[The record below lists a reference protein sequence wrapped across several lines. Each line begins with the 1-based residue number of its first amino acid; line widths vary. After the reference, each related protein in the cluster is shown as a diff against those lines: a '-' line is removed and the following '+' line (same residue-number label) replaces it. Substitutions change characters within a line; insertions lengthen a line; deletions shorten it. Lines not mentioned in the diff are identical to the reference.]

1 MKPAILRNPRV
12 AAFFV
17 MIFSALIFAAPAF
30 AQEEGPETT
39 TTGWIFRWLN
49 FAIVFIAIIWA
60 FSKAGPYFRARSESI
75 QAAVAEGTRAREEAE
90 AKKRDAEARL
100 ANLPAEIEALKA
112 QARRDA
118 ETDRERIKA
127 MTREEA
133 AKVEHAADVE
143 IAAAE
148 RTAVLALNP
157 TPQASPS
164 SAPKCCSASKSPPP
178 RIRLSLAASSSIS
191 PATGAPIERN
201 RQSLRRRSR
210 RRSRRTQ

>member
-1 MKPAILRNPRV
+1 LKPAILRNPRV
-12 AAFFV
+12 AAFFM

-39 TTGWIFRWLN
+39 TTGWIFRWIN
-49 FAIVFIAIIWA
+49 FAIVFIAIVWA
-60 FSKAGPYFRARSESI
+60 FSKAGPYFRARSEAI

-118 ETDRERIKA
+118 EADRERIKA

-148 RTAVLALNP
+148 RTAVLALKSYAAGLAVERAEVLLREQI
-157 TPQASPS
+157 TTASDSIIVS
-164 SAPKCCSASKSPPP
+164 SFVIDLTSNGSA
-178 RIRLSLAASSSIS
+178 
-191 PATGAPIERN
+191 N
-201 RQSLRRRSR
+201 
-210 RRSRRTQ
+210 

>member
-1 MKPAILRNPRV
+1 LKPAILRNPRI
-12 AAFFV
+12 AALFV

-39 TTGWIFRWLN
+39 TTGWIFRWIN
-49 FAIVFIAIIWA
+49 FAIVFIAIVWA
-60 FSKAGPYFRARSESI
+60 FSKAGPYFRARSEAI

-118 ETDRERIKA
+118 EADRERIKA

-148 RTAVLALNP
+148 RTAVLALKSYAAGLAVERAEVLLREQI
-157 TPQASPS
+157 TPASDSIIVS
-164 SAPKCCSASKSPPP
+164 SFVIDLTSNGSA
-178 RIRLSLAASSSIS
+178 
-191 PATGAPIERN
+191 N
-201 RQSLRRRSR
+201 
-210 RRSRRTQ
+210 

>member
-39 TTGWIFRWLN
+39 TTGWIFRWIN
-49 FAIVFIAIIWA
+49 FAIVLIAIVWA
-60 FSKAGPYFRARSESI
+60 FSKAGPYFRARSEAI

-118 ETDRERIKA
+118 EADRERIKA

-148 RTAVLALNP
+148 RTAVLALKSYAAGLAVERAEVLLREQI
-157 TPQASPS
+157 TTASDS
-164 SAPKCCSASKSPPP
+164 IIVSGFVIDLTSNGSA
-178 RIRLSLAASSSIS
+178 
-191 PATGAPIERN
+191 N
-201 RQSLRRRSR
+201 
-210 RRSRRTQ
+210 

>member
-1 MKPAILRNPRV
+1 MKPAILRNPRI
-12 AAFFV
+12 AALFV

-39 TTGWIFRWLN
+39 TTGWIFRWIN
-49 FAIVFIAIIWA
+49 FAIVFIAIVWA
-60 FSKAGPYFRARSESI
+60 FSKAGPYFRARSETI

-118 ETDRERIKA
+118 EADRERIKA

-148 RTAVLALNP
+148 RTAVLALKSYAAGLAVERAEVLLREQI
-157 TPQASPS
+157 TTASDS
-164 SAPKCCSASKSPPP
+164 IIVSGFVIDLTSNGSA
-178 RIRLSLAASSSIS
+178 
-191 PATGAPIERN
+191 N
-201 RQSLRRRSR
+201 
-210 RRSRRTQ
+210 

>member
-1 MKPAILRNPRV
+1 LKPAILRNPRI
-12 AAFFV
+12 AALFV
-17 MIFSALIFAAPAF
+17 MIFSALIFAAPTF

-39 TTGWIFRWLN
+39 TTGWIFRWIN
-49 FAIVFIAIIWA
+49 FAIVFIAIVWA
-60 FSKAGPYFRARSESI
+60 FSKAGPYFRARSEAI

-118 ETDRERIKA
+118 EADRERIKA

-148 RTAVLALNP
+148 RTAVLALKSYAAGLAVERAEVLLREQI
-157 TPQASPS
+157 TTASDSIIVS
-164 SAPKCCSASKSPPP
+164 SFVIDLTSNGSA
-178 RIRLSLAASSSIS
+178 
-191 PATGAPIERN
+191 N
-201 RQSLRRRSR
+201 
-210 RRSRRTQ
+210 

>member
-1 MKPAILRNPRV
+1 MKPAILRNSRIS
-12 AAFFV
+12 ALLV

-49 FAIVFIAIIWA
+49 FAIVFIAIVWA

-118 ETDRERIKA
+118 EADRERIKA

-148 RTAVLALNP
+148 RTAVLALKSYAAGLAVERAEVLLREQI
-157 TPQASPS
+157 TTASDS
-164 SAPKCCSASKSPPP
+164 IIVSGFVIDLTSNGSA
-178 RIRLSLAASSSIS
+178 
-191 PATGAPIERN
+191 N
-201 RQSLRRRSR
+201 
-210 RRSRRTQ
+210 

>member
-118 ETDRERIKA
+118 EADRERIKA

-148 RTAVLALNP
+148 RTAVLALKSYAAGLAVERAEVLLREQI
-157 TPQASPS
+157 TTASDS
-164 SAPKCCSASKSPPP
+164 IIVSGFVIDLTSNGSA
-178 RIRLSLAASSSIS
+178 
-191 PATGAPIERN
+191 N
-201 RQSLRRRSR
+201 
-210 RRSRRTQ
+210 

>member
-17 MIFSALIFAAPAF
+17 MIFSALIFAVPAF

-118 ETDRERIKA
+118 EADRERIKA

-148 RTAVLALNP
+148 RTAVLAL
-157 TPQASPS
+157 
-164 SAPKCCSASKSPPP
+164 KSYAAGLAVE
-178 RIRLSLAASSSIS
+178 RAEVLLRQQITHRL
-191 PATGAPIERN
+191 GFR
-201 RQSLRRRSR
+201 
-210 RRSRRTQ
+210 

>member
-1 MKPAILRNPRV
+1 LKPAILRNPRI
-12 AAFFV
+12 AALFV

-39 TTGWIFRWLN
+39 TTGWIFRWIN
-49 FAIVFIAIIWA
+49 FAIVFVAIVWA
-60 FSKAGPYFRARSESI
+60 FSKAGPYFRARSEAI

-90 AKKRDAEARL
+90 AKKRDAEASL

-118 ETDRERIKA
+118 EADRERIKA

-148 RTAVLALNP
+148 RTAVLALKSYAAGLAVERAEVLLREQI
-157 TPQASPS
+157 TTASDSIIVS
-164 SAPKCCSASKSPPP
+164 SFVIDLTSNGSA
-178 RIRLSLAASSSIS
+178 
-191 PATGAPIERN
+191 N
-201 RQSLRRRSR
+201 
-210 RRSRRTQ
+210 

>member
-1 MKPAILRNPRV
+1 MKPAILRNPRIP
-12 AAFFV
+12 AFLV

-49 FAIVFIAIIWA
+49 FAIVFIAIVWA
-60 FSKAGPYFRARSESI
+60 FSKAGPYFRAHSEAI
-75 QAAVAEGTRAREEAE
+75 QAAVAEGARAREEAE

-100 ANLPAEIEALKA
+100 ANLPAEIEALKV

-118 ETDRERIKA
+118 EADRERIKA

-148 RTAVLALNP
+148 RTAVLALKSYAAGLAVERAEVLLREQI
-157 TPQASPS
+157 TTASDS
-164 SAPKCCSASKSPPP
+164 IIVSGFVVDLTSNGSP
-178 RIRLSLAASSSIS
+178 
-191 PATGAPIERN
+191 N
-201 RQSLRRRSR
+201 
-210 RRSRRTQ
+210 

>member
-1 MKPAILRNPRV
+1 MKPAILRNPRI
-12 AAFFV
+12 AALFV

-49 FAIVFIAIIWA
+49 FAIVFIAIVWA

-118 ETDRERIKA
+118 EADRERIKA

-148 RTAVLALNP
+148 RTAVLALKSYAAGLAVERAEVLLRQQI
-157 TPQASPS
+157 TTASDS
-164 SAPKCCSASKSPPP
+164 IIVSGFVVDLTSNGSA
-178 RIRLSLAASSSIS
+178 
-191 PATGAPIERN
+191 N
-201 RQSLRRRSR
+201 
-210 RRSRRTQ
+210 

>member
-1 MKPAILRNPRV
+1 MKPAILRNPRI
-12 AAFFV
+12 AALFV

-49 FAIVFIAIIWA
+49 FAIVFIAIVWA

-118 ETDRERIKA
+118 EADRERIKA

-148 RTAVLALNP
+148 RTAVLALKSYAAGLAVERAEVLLREQI
-157 TPQASPS
+157 TTASDS
-164 SAPKCCSASKSPPP
+164 IIVSGFVVDLTSNGSA
-178 RIRLSLAASSSIS
+178 
-191 PATGAPIERN
+191 N
-201 RQSLRRRSR
+201 
-210 RRSRRTQ
+210 

>member
-1 MKPAILRNPRV
+1 MKPAILRNPRI
-12 AAFFV
+12 AALFV

-39 TTGWIFRWLN
+39 TTGWIFRWIN
-49 FAIVFIAIIWA
+49 FAIVFVAIVWA
-60 FSKAGPYFRARSESI
+60 FSKAGPYFRARSEAI

-118 ETDRERIKA
+118 EADRERIKA

-148 RTAVLALNP
+148 RTAVLALKSYAAGLAVERAEVLLREQI
-157 TPQASPS
+157 TTASDSIIVS
-164 SAPKCCSASKSPPP
+164 SFVIDLTSNGSA
-178 RIRLSLAASSSIS
+178 
-191 PATGAPIERN
+191 N
-201 RQSLRRRSR
+201 
-210 RRSRRTQ
+210 

>member
-1 MKPAILRNPRV
+1 MKPAILRNPRI
-12 AAFFV
+12 AALFV

-39 TTGWIFRWLN
+39 TTGWIFRWIN
-49 FAIVFIAIIWA
+49 FAIVFIAIVWA
-60 FSKAGPYFRARSESI
+60 FSKAGPYFRARSEAI

-118 ETDRERIKA
+118 EADRERIKG

-148 RTAVLALNP
+148 RTAVLALKSYAAGLAVERAEVLLREQI
-157 TPQASPS
+157 TTASDSIIVS
-164 SAPKCCSASKSPPP
+164 SFVIDLTSNGSA
-178 RIRLSLAASSSIS
+178 
-191 PATGAPIERN
+191 N
-201 RQSLRRRSR
+201 
-210 RRSRRTQ
+210 

>member
-1 MKPAILRNPRV
+1 MKPAIPRNPRI
-12 AAFFV
+12 AALLV

-49 FAIVFIAIIWA
+49 FAIVFIAIVWA

-118 ETDRERIKA
+118 EADRERIKA

-148 RTAVLALNP
+148 RTAVLALKSYAAGLAVERAEVLLREQI
-157 TPQASPS
+157 TTASDS
-164 SAPKCCSASKSPPP
+164 IIVSGFVIDLTSNGSA
-178 RIRLSLAASSSIS
+178 
-191 PATGAPIERN
+191 N
-201 RQSLRRRSR
+201 
-210 RRSRRTQ
+210 

>member
-39 TTGWIFRWLN
+39 TTGWIFRWIN
-49 FAIVFIAIIWA
+49 FAIVFVAIVWA
-60 FSKAGPYFRARSESI
+60 FSKAGPYFRARSEAI

-90 AKKRDAEARL
+90 AKKRDAEASL

-118 ETDRERIKA
+118 EADRERIKA

-148 RTAVLALNP
+148 RTAVLALKSYAAGLAVERAEVLLREQI
-157 TPQASPS
+157 TTASDS
-164 SAPKCCSASKSPPP
+164 IIVSGFVIDLTSNGSA
-178 RIRLSLAASSSIS
+178 
-191 PATGAPIERN
+191 N
-201 RQSLRRRSR
+201 
-210 RRSRRTQ
+210 

>member
-1 MKPAILRNPRV
+1 
-12 AAFFV
+12 

-39 TTGWIFRWLN
+39 TTGWIFRWIN
-49 FAIVFIAIIWA
+49 FAIVLIAIVWA
-60 FSKAGPYFRARSESI
+60 FSKAGPYFRARSEAI

-118 ETDRERIKA
+118 EADRERIKA

-148 RTAVLALNP
+148 RTAVLALKSYAAGLAVERAEVLLREQI
-157 TPQASPS
+157 TTASDSIIVS
-164 SAPKCCSASKSPPP
+164 SFVIDLTSNGSA
-178 RIRLSLAASSSIS
+178 
-191 PATGAPIERN
+191 N
-201 RQSLRRRSR
+201 
-210 RRSRRTQ
+210 